1 MALQTTPN
9 ILGGGGWGAIRLL
22 FPTINGSEVTDWDAD
37 TVDITGI
44 TAVKPEFANKRKA
57 TEYENTRTN
66 KGVNVRVA
74 KKDKTIDAVTGSE
87 VAAEG
92 QAPSIEFSYY
102 ANSTIQDK
110 IRAALN
116 SSDQPVIVIWGD
128 GEVDGGLPKDYHLMG
143 YIEGNIG
150 EEYVEGVQTF
160 TAKVVGGVGFTE
172 NDSAETGYIAG
183 YKTTPGTITPDGYDD
198 VTDAIT
204 LEDVTSGNV
213 DTLLSGEIVEVTRA

>member
-1 MALQTTPN
+1 
-9 ILGGGGWGAIRLL
+9 
-22 FPTINGSEVTDWDAD
+22 
-37 TVDITGI
+37 
-44 TAVKPEFANKRKA
+44 
-57 TEYENTRTN
+57 
-66 KGVNVRVA
+66 
-74 KKDKTIDAVTGSE
+74 
-87 VAAEG
+87 
-92 QAPSIEFSYY
+92 
-102 ANSTIQDK
+102 
-110 IRAALN
+110 
-116 SSDQPVIVIWGD
+116 
-128 GEVDGGLPKDYHLMG
+128 MG